1 MMLRTEHLKMA
12 SHFLAHRFRT
22 LHPFDVQA
30 SLLNAC
36 NLRCVY
42 CRCPEVKIDLMT
54 TEQWCDLI
62 RRLAAVGTMRIK
74 FQGGEPTLRRDFCEL
89 AAEAQRVGMVTAVVT
104 NGLEIPKR
112 PALLDHL
119 DEAVFSLDSATPA
132 MHDRLRGSGTHARVV
147 EAIDLTIQR
156 GVGVYLTMVVTRAN
170 LSDLEPMLVFC
181 ETRGIRM
188 HAQPVLF
195 DRQYYD
201 SSVRHLGLTDEEM
214 RTMHRQLATWKRQG
228 RPLIFAART
237 YEGALRWPDYTVMT
251 TRSEGESTCMA
262 GKFYIH
268 IEPNGDV
275 LPCKLHGATFAPKNV
290 LTDGFEAALRHAQ
303 RHDCGD
309 CFATFLSERKDLFR
323 LKPAALL
330 ELIRRA

>member
-1 MMLRTEHLKMA
+1 MIRAHHLGMA
-12 SHFLAHRFRT
+12 ARFLAHRFRA

-42 CRCPEVKIDLMT
+42 CRCPDVKIDLMT
-54 TEQWCDLI
+54 TQQWCQI
-62 RRLAAVGTMRIK
+62 IQRLAAVGTMRIK
-74 FQGGEPTLRRDFCEL
+74 FQGGEPTLRRDFCEIS
-89 AAEAQRVGMVTAVVT
+89 AVAHGAGMVTAVVT

-112 PALLDHL
+112 PAVLDHL
-119 DEAVFSLDSATPA
+119 DEAVFSLDAASPA
-132 MHDRLRGSGTHARVV
+132 LHDRLRGQGTHARVV
-147 EAIDLTIQR
+147 EAIDLTIAR
-156 GVGVYLTMVVTRAN
+156 GLRVYLAMVVTREN
-170 LSDLEPMLVFC
+170 LTELEPMLAFC
-181 ETRGIRM
+181 EARGIRM

-201 SSVRHLGLTDEEM
+201 GTVRHLGLTDDEM
-214 RTMHRQLATWKRQG
+214 RSMHRRLADWKRQG
-228 RPLIFAART
+228 RALIFAAPT
-237 YEGALRWPDYTVMT
+237 YEDALRWPDYTVMT
-251 TRSEGESTCMA
+251 TRSDGESPCMA

-275 LPCKLHGATFAPKNV
+275 LPCKLHGARFTPKNL

-303 RHDCGD
+303 HHDCGD
-309 CFATFLSERKDLFR
+309 CFATFLTERKDLFG